1 VDWLSDER
9 GKGLLWE
16 ESRLVSKALDA
27 VFGDYFLQIGAW
39 GPADAFIKSARTRSR
54 YLVATELG
62 KAGNLVMNSAHLGIA
77 SGSIDAILLPHTLE
91 TSNDPHQ
98 LLREIDRILRPDGHL
113 IVLGFNAPA
122 WWSVRQRL
130 SDGEFLPGIDR
141 FVGEHRLVDWLQLL
155 GFRTTKS
162 HFYHPAKAVDR
173 VLAGAHEHDSTLVA
187 EGSWWRKSLLRRP
200 AEQRGMLRIM
210 RGWRYWRLTSAC
222 YMVVARKEVITMTPI
237 RQPRFTRPRL
247 VGGLVN
253 PSASRSTRVIPL
265 DRR

>member
-1 VDWLSDER
+1 MDWLSDQR

-16 ESRLVSKALDA
+16 ESRLVAQALDS

-39 GPADAFIKSARTRSR
+39 GPADAFLKSARTRSR
-54 YLVATELG
+54 YLVTNEPG
-62 KAGNLVMNSAHLGIA
+62 KSAALIMSTAHLGIA
-77 SGSIDAILLPHTLE
+77 SDSIDAVLLPHTLE
-91 TSNDPHQ
+91 TSSDPHQ

-113 IVLGFNAPA
+113 IVLGFNSPA

-155 GFRTTKS
+155 GFRTMQS
-162 HFYHPAKAVDR
+162 RFYHPAKPVDR
-173 VLAGAHEHDSTLVA
+173 VLAGADEDNLASMS
-187 EGSWWRKSLLRRP
+187 GRSWWREKLLRRP
-200 AEQRGMLRIM
+200 AEQRGMLRSM
-210 RGWRYWRLTSAC
+210 RGWRYWRVSAAC
-222 YMVVARKEVITMTPI
+222 YMVVARKEVIAMTPI
-237 RQPRFTRPRL
+237 RQRRFSRPQL

-253 PSASRSTRVIPL
+253 PSASRSARVIPL

>member
-1 VDWLSDER
+1 MDWLSDER
-9 GKGLLWE
+9 GRGLLWE
-16 ESRLVSKALDA
+16 ESRLVAKALDS
-27 VFGDYFLQIGAW
+27 VFGDYFLQIGTW
-39 GPADAFIKSARTRSR
+39 GPADVFLKSARTRSR
-54 YLVATELG
+54 YLVANEIG
-62 KAGNLVMNSAHLGIA
+62 KSGALVMNSTHLAIA
-77 SGSIDAILLPHTLE
+77 SDSIDAVLLPHTLE
-91 TSNDPHQ
+91 TSTDPHQ

-130 SDGEFLPGIDR
+130 SDGGFLPGIDR

-155 GFRTTKS
+155 GFRATQS
-162 HFYHPAKAVDR
+162 RFYHPAKSVDR
-173 VLAGAHEHDSTLVA
+173 VLAGSDEADVEPLA
-187 EGSWWRKSLLRRP
+187 GGSWWREKLLRRS

-210 RGWRYWRLTSAC
+210 RGWRYWRFTSAC
-222 YMVVARKEVITMTPI
+222 YMVVARKEVIAMTPI
-237 RQPRFTRPRL
+237 RQLRFTRPRL